1 MHQSHLRECLYL
13 DNMQEPETK
22 SRFLFKNLF
31 RGLLWFAVII
41 TAFILAED
49 YIQTT
54 FQKDIETI
62 HNQPLIVY
70 SVFFASEVIFGLIPP
85 EFFMML
91 WILHKISVAGY
102 ITNLIILTA
111 LSYVAGI
118 IGYYIGKFFS
128 KTPLYKKLNERYLE
142 QYQDSLKRYGGYLVF
157 VGAVTPVPFSA
168 TCMLAGSVDLPFRNF
183 LLICIT
189 RIIRFAA
196 YGYMVWS
203 FPNWFSS

>member
-1 MHQSHLRECLYL
+1 MQ
-13 DNMQEPETK
+13 QEPETK
-22 SRFLFKNLF
+22 SRFLFRNLF
-31 RGLLWFAVII
+31 KGLLWFAVII
-41 TAFILAED
+41 TAFIMAED
-49 YIQTT
+49 YIQTN
-54 FQKDIETI
+54 FQNDIEAI
-62 HNQPLIVY
+62 HNEPFIVY

-91 WILHKISVAGY
+91 WILHKITLVGY
-102 ITNLIILTA
+102 ITNLTLLTA
-111 LSYVAGI
+111 LSYIAGI

-128 KTPLYKKLNERYLE
+128 KTPFYKKISERYLE

-168 TCMLAGSVDLPFRNF
+168 TCMLAGSVDLPFKNF

-196 YGYMVWS
+196 YGWMVWS
-203 FPNWFSS
+203 FPNWFN